1 MWRVGEAIAPGS
13 VKLMIFHPSRKKIW
27 IVVGRD
33 NEYWVEPELGFC
45 TCKDFYFTTLSGGDE
60 CYHLN
65 GVRNALQDNM
75 LQIIKFEDREYVKYL
90 QALAED
96 NIDLLGSR

>member
-1 MWRVGEAIAPGS
+1 MSRVGEAIASGS
-13 VKLMIFHPSRKKIW
+13 VKQMIFKPSKKKIW

-45 TCKDFYFTTLSGGDE
+45 SCKDFYFTALSGGDE

-65 GVRNALQDNM
+65 SVRKALQDNM
-75 LQIIKFEDREYVKYL
+75 FQMIEFEDREYVKYL

-96 NIDLLGSR
+96 NVVLLGSR